1 MGMSFLCVFGPST
14 MLEGWVTRFYLQS
27 TPYGL
32 AIAFLFAVSTTRGRE
47 DQGPRE
53 GGMGRDGISERT
65 LAYG

>member
-1 MGMSFLCVFGPST
+1 
-14 MLEGWVTRFYLQS
+14 MLEGWVTRFYLRS